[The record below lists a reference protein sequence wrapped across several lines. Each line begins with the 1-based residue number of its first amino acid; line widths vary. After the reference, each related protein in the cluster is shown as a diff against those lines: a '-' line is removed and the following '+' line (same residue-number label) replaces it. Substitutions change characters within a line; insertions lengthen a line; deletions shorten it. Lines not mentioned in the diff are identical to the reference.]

1 MNTYQ
6 PQIGTPSTKLSNTYQ
21 TPSSKNAT
29 STVQYQTFTTTAAI
43 PQYQY
48 VTITQQAPA
57 TGTTT
62 VVNSSVAPI
71 QQSGIR
77 YSQQL
82 VTQLASPQQQ
92 TGIIGQPLTVSSYQ
106 IQNANINSVSSPRI
120 SAAPVQ
126 VTSPANNSDLA
137 QSIINKYKSIS
148 QSQQIIQQIQQKQQ
162 ANSNGATQSQGM
174 RQSSTPNNLNSL
186 AQTQKPDLSSPKI
199 NYESIQTKISHPIEI
214 APYSPQYSSPIQ
226 AKFFQTE
233 SSTKN
238 SAIQQQQQ
246 QQQNIFT
253 YQPYRDTSRN
263 ASNYV
268 PSTIQNVPENGGTLN
283 TYKSNG
289 NLNQSFNQLN
299 TSKFNSI
306 SMIPDKVSDKLIDEF
321 QKLTESNLKFFMQN
335 KQKWKEIE
343 ESLKHENDDL
353 KLKISMLH
361 ESYSQINKSMI
372 GGAAG
377 TKPDIS
383 FSIQKDLDIATTYE
397 QKVLLIQKE
406 LERSHKELEDYR
418 KKNQEA
424 QKKNDEL
431 NHTCTQLNEQL
442 NTVIQKTIEGK
453 TVQIDE
459 YKLDQVKQ
467 QYERKLYE
475 EQQQY
480 SQNLQNM
487 KNQISELETS
497 LIQEK
502 ATTQKLQTDILNL
515 TNDQIIVGSNNTKSS
530 PSYNNQQIENIKSEY
545 ENIISVQRQQFNQ
558 ELLNVN
564 QKIYELESSLTT
576 EKFNNKKLQGEI
588 QNLSTLVAEQSRIYD
603 PVASSSAN
611 SEETKRKHEEMLSNL
626 RKQHQEEINRI
637 SSQIALLEY
646 QLANE
651 KTTNQKL
658 QNEIQNI
665 SISQININSTKIP
678 ETQIQDKELQIQQLK
693 KQFEE
698 TVLNQK
704 IAYEQ
709 EVQKMN
715 KQVEI
720 LEQSLIE
727 EKTNSKK
734 LEYEIQ
740 NISCQYGN
748 NNDEEIQNLKKQVE
762 ELHNQN
768 LKINQQNMELTQ
780 TQLAMAQLANEN
792 NPNTDNLLSEIQN
805 LKNLNETLNLKNEEL
820 VQAKEKEIQ
829 ERTEE
834 YRMIIQKMEQES
846 FSVIQHVE
854 ERGEKEVRNQANNMD
869 SILYENQIEEL
880 NETIRQLQQQ
890 LEVQH
895 VPNSQKQLT
904 ESPEVVRIYKKEDNL
919 INIQENFVNQDEEDS
934 SQLQQKDEQQEIISL
949 KEEVVKQREECDK
962 LKEKIEQE
970 YNTNEDLRQNLSKI
984 VTESEEQDTKYKK
997 QISDIESKLF
1007 LHIKEIAEKKQLIE
1021 DLEKSKKALAEQVFS
1036 YEEKEH
1042 NLHQQV
1048 VEAKEQ
1054 LAKIQAETKF
1064 QIQEA
1069 EKRHSTS
1076 SSQILN
1082 ENEMKISKLK
1092 SEIQQVQS
1100 EYQLKIQ
1107 QSEQQYTTQINQL
1120 NSQIQTLTNQ
1130 TQEKNALIEEK
1141 ERKIEEQIQVAKK
1154 FEERIAEMVKEREDL
1169 LKHDKDI
1176 ELQSKQ
1182 LKEIMEKEY
1191 KHQLDVQI
1199 SLAKKLETELEASK
1213 QKYQS
1218 QVDLFNEQVKKC
1230 QVLEV
1235 QLNENK
1241 EKQQQLELQWNNQKK
1256 EIEEQNNQVQFEL
1269 KNKLSELE
1277 KTIASQ
1283 THEEHQLKNDLEK
1296 YQNQL
1301 AQIAG
1306 QLNQKE
1312 TQLNLFKKE
1321 NSALSSKIQQI
1332 DEENNTE
1339 KQELT
1344 QKIEKLEAQQAE
1356 LQQKY
1361 DKQVKQ
1367 YERVKKE
1374 KEENDLL
1381 ADEEIHKLK
1390 QNYEA
1395 LLESEKAAK
1404 EDVKK
1409 EFITKVDELKI
1420 QVARHDTKTR
1430 QTEDKHQK
1438 QVKTLEKEV
1447 ESLKQ
1452 LNNKKIETMK
1462 TIQETCKKLEEEKG
1476 QLESQYKKKE
1486 QKFIDE
1492 LKEKNEE
1499 IEVLT
1504 QQKKKINEIQNEL
1517 QEKLIA
1523 EQKKVSE
1530 LSENQEKL
1538 AKELQQSEEKK
1549 ISIEK
1554 EWIQKNQQTI
1564 AEYESKIS
1572 EKDAEFEKILS
1583 SKQGDSSQQIQELSS
1598 KNMKQEK
1605 EFREKENNL
1614 NNKINT
1620 LQSSVKNHE
1629 EKLKSLEEENSKL
1642 STQLSE
1648 KIAVLNKEIDTH
1660 KASIKENQNQIEAF
1674 EKEIKEKN
1682 QIIKNLESDKSDLE
1696 EKTLKQEEKIVLIST
1711 QLEQTKA
1718 SKKEIEDKLSR
1729 KIKEKETEQNI
1740 ISQDYNQKIQVYKQ
1754 TIEHLQ
1760 NNSRQGDINF
1770 SQDLKFSQISKITDN
1785 LSDNNSHDEQADKL
1799 SGKELSQRLMSGVA
1813 ALSQSR
1819 ASVSSIRSKEETRS
1833 MYKKLSQM
1841 SMATAAMMSV
1851 KRDYVSLKE
1860 LAKSIDDHDVNN
1872 TSNQEDIDPRLTKSE
1887 IQHK

>member
-1 MNTYQ
+1 MNSYQ
-6 PQIGTPSTKLSNTYQ
+6 TQIGAPSTKVSNTYQ

-29 STVQYQTFTTTAAI
+29 STAQHQTFTTTAAI

-48 VTITQQAPA
+48 VTITQQAP
-57 TGTTT
+57 TTAST
-62 VVNSSVAPI
+62 IVNSNVAPI
-71 QQSGIR
+71 QQSGVR
-77 YSQQL
+77 YSQQI

-92 TGIIGQPLTVSSYQ
+92 TGIIGQPLTASSYQ
-106 IQNANINSVSSPRI
+106 IQNAYINSVNSPTI
-120 SAAPVQ
+120 SASPVQ
-126 VTSPANNSDLA
+126 VTSPASNSDLA

-162 ANSNGATQSQGM
+162 ANTNGATQNQGM
-174 RQSSTPNNLNSL
+174 RQSNTPNNLNNL

-199 NYESIQTKISHPIEI
+199 NYESIQTNISHPIEI
-214 APYSPQYSSPIQ
+214 ASYSPQYTIAQSPIQ

-238 SAIQQQQQ
+238 STIQQP
-246 QQQNIFT
+246 QNVFIN
-253 YQPYRDTSRN
+253 QPYRDSSRN

-268 PSTIQNVPENGGTLN
+268 SSTAQNVQENGGILN
-283 TYKSNG
+283 TFKSNG
-289 NLNQSFNQLN
+289 NLSQSFNQLN
-299 TSKFNSI
+299 TSKLNSI

-361 ESYSQINKSMI
+361 ESYSQINKSML
-372 GGAAG
+372 GGAG
-377 TKPDIS
+377 TKSDIS
-383 FSIQKDLDIATTYE
+383 FSIQKDLDKATTYE

-406 LERSHKELEDYR
+406 LEKSHLELEEYR

-431 NHTCTQLNEQL
+431 NHTCTQLNKQL

-453 TVQIDE
+453 TEIVEDEE

-475 EQQQY
+475 EKQQY
-480 SQNLQNM
+480 SQNLESM
-487 KNQISELETS
+487 KNQISVLETS
-497 LIQEK
+497 LNQEK
-502 ATTQKLQTDILNL
+502 ATTHKLQTDILNL
-515 TNDQIIVGSNNTKSS
+515 TNDQIIVGSNAKSG
-530 PSYNNQQIENIKSEY
+530 YANNNPQIENVKNEY

-558 ELLNVN
+558 ELFNVN
-564 QKIYELESSLTT
+564 QKIYELESNLTT
-576 EKFNNKKLQGEI
+576 EKFNNKKLQREI
-588 QNLSTLVAEQSRIYD
+588 QNLSNLLGEQSRIYD
-603 PVASSSAN
+603 PITSSAVN
-611 SEETKRKHEEMLSNL
+611 SEEIKRKHEEMLSNL
-626 RKQHQEEINRI
+626 RKQHQEEIDRI
-637 SSQIALLEY
+637 NSQIALLEY

-658 QNEIQNI
+658 QSEIQNI
-665 SISQININSTKIP
+665 SISQININSTKFP
-678 ETQIQDKELQIQQLK
+678 ENQVQDKEFQLQQLK

-698 TVLNQK
+698 IVLNQK

-709 EVQKMN
+709 EVQKITM
-715 KQVEI
+715 
-720 LEQSLIE
+720 
-727 EKTNSKK
+727 
-734 LEYEIQ
+734 
-740 NISCQYGN
+740 SCQYGN
-748 NNDEEIQNLKKQVE
+748 NEEEIQNLKKQVE
-762 ELHNQN
+762 ELHIQN
-768 LKINQQNMELTQ
+768 LKMNQQNMALTQ
-780 TQLAMAQLANEN
+780 TQLAMAQIANEN

-805 LKNLNETLNLKNEEL
+805 LKNLNETLNLRNEEL
-820 VQAKEKEIQ
+820 LQSKEKEIQ

-834 YRMIIQKMEQES
+834 YRMIIQKMEQEN

-890 LEVQH
+890 LDVQH

-904 ESPEVVRIYKKEDNL
+904 ESPEVVRIYKKEENL
-919 INIQENFVNQDEEDS
+919 INKKENLVNQEDDS
-934 SQLQQKDEQQEIISL
+934 SQLQQKDDQQEIISL
-949 KEEVVKQREECDK
+949 KEEVIRWRQECDQ
-962 LKEKIEQE
+962 LKEKLEQE
-970 YNTNEDLRQNLSKI
+970 YNNNEDLRQNLSKK
-984 VTESEEQDTKYKK
+984 VVESEEIDTKYKK
-997 QISDIESKLF
+997 QISEIESKLF
-1007 LHIKEIAEKKQLIE
+1007 LHTKEIAEKKQLIE
-1021 DLEKSKKALAEQVFS
+1021 DLEKSKKVLAEQVFS

-1042 NLHQQV
+1042 HLHQQV

-1054 LAKIQAETKF
+1054 LAKIQNETKF

-1069 EKRHSTS
+1069 QKRHSTS

-1092 SEIQQVQS
+1092 SEIQQAQS

-1107 QSEQQYTTQINQL
+1107 QSEQQYANQINQL
-1120 NSQIQTLTNQ
+1120 NQQIQTLTNQ
-1130 TQEKNALIEEK
+1130 IQDWSALIEEK
-1141 ERKIEEQIQVAKK
+1141 ERKIEEQVQVAKK
-1154 FEERIAEMVKEREDL
+1154 FEERITEMVKEREDL
-1169 LKHDKDI
+1169 LNHGTDT

-1182 LKEIMEKEY
+1182 IKEIIEKEY
-1191 KHQLDVQI
+1191 IHQLDVQI
-1199 SLAKKLETELEASK
+1199 SKVKQLEAELEASK

-1218 QVDLFNEQVKKC
+1218 QVDLFNEQAKKC
-1230 QVLEV
+1230 QDLEV

-1241 EKQQQLELQWNNQKK
+1241 EKQQQLESQWNNQKK
-1256 EIEEQNNQVQFEL
+1256 EIEDQNNEEQFEL

-1277 KTIASQ
+1277 KTIATQ
-1283 THEEHQLKNDLEK
+1283 TQEEHQLKNNLEK

-1301 AQIAG
+1301 AYIAG
-1306 QLNQKE
+1306 QFNQKE

-1332 DEENNTE
+1332 DEENNSE

-1344 QKIEKLEAQQAE
+1344 QKIEKLEAQHAE

-1430 QTEDKHQK
+1430 QTEDKHLK

-1462 TIQETCKKLEEEKG
+1462 TIQETYKKLEEEKN
-1476 QLESQYKKKE
+1476 QIETLYKKKE
-1486 QKFIDE
+1486 QKYIDE

-1504 QQKKKINEIQNEL
+1504 QQKKKINESQNEL

-1523 EQKKVSE
+1523 EQKKAQE

-1554 EWIQKNQQTI
+1554 EWVQKNQQTI
-1564 AEYESKIS
+1564 TEYESKIS
-1572 EKDAEFEKILS
+1572 EKEAEFEKILS
-1583 SKQGDSSQQIQELSS
+1583 SNQGDSSQQIQELSS
-1598 KNMKQEK
+1598 KIMKQEK

-1614 NNKINT
+1614 NNKINS
-1620 LQSSVKNHE
+1620 LQSSVKNQE
-1629 EKLKSLEEENSKL
+1629 EKLQSLEEEKQKL
-1642 STQLSE
+1642 SSQFTE
-1648 KIAVLNKEIDTH
+1648 KISVLNKEIDSH
-1660 KASIKENQNQIEAF
+1660 KSSIKENKNQIEAL

-1682 QIIKNLESDKSDLE
+1682 QIIKNLESDKRDLE
-1696 EKTLKQEEKIVLIST
+1696 EKSLKQEEKIVLIST
-1711 QLEQTKA
+1711 QLEQTKTT
-1718 SKKEIEDKLSR
+1718 KKEIEDKLSK

-1740 ISQDYNQKIQVYKQ
+1740 ITSDYNQKLQVYKQ

-1785 LSDNNSHDEQADKL
+1785 LSDNNSHDEQADKI
-1799 SGKELSQRLMSGVA
+1799 SGNELSQRRLSGIA

-1819 ASVSSIRSKEETRS
+1819 ASVSSVRSKEETKS

-1860 LAKSIDDHDVNN
+1860 LAKSIDDHGVNN
-1872 TSNQEDIDPRLTKSE
+1872 TSNQEDIDLRLTKSE